1 MKKKEICMR
10 VVASFYLV
18 VENCWGGCVQCVWGV
33 WWWFG
38 AFVSTRFIFSYLAT
52 MLLTM
57 GF

>member
-1 MKKKEICMR
+1 MR